1 MVAVEAALALEQEV
15 AEPKGEAV
23 TVTVDPAGQVEPLAL
38 AVTVTVDGV
47 AVDPAGQ
54 VEPLAWA
61 VTVTVDGVAEMLS
74 VTVAVTLMVEVD
86 AVAMT
91 VLVI

>member
-1 MVAVEAALALEQEV
+1 M
-15 AEPKGEAV
+15 
-23 TVTVDPAGQVEPLAL
+23 
-38 AVTVTVDGV
+38 
-47 AVDPAGQ
+47 
-54 VEPLAWA
+54 EPLAWA
-61 VTVTVDGVAEMLS
+61 VTVTVDGVAEILS